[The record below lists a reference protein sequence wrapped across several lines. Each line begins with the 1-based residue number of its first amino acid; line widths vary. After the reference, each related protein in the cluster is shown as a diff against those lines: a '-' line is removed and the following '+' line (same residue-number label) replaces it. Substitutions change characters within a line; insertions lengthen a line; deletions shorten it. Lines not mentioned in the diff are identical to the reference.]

1 MGSKEHQQNPSFP
14 LPSIGGQN
22 TSITTLIFIF
32 FLPSNIASCCKE
44 MTCTIIYSFIL
55 TRIIGIVDTVGLK
68 LVVGGTAQTILSP
81 AVALSVKPADG
92 ANFQKTTFSIS
103 SPTNVEVRK
112 NNFHFCTSAL
122 CLI

>member
-1 MGSKEHQQNPSFP
+1 M
-14 LPSIGGQN
+14 LLVVI
-22 TSITTLIFIF
+22 
-32 FLPSNIASCCKE
+32 KE